1 MIDVLIFEQ
10 LESCLDIIS
19 LDIDITTGFCK
30 SNL

>member
-19 LDIDITTGFCK
+19 LDIDITTSFCE